1 MSAKST
7 SRASQTDWARVG
19 SLKDRD
25 IRVSRSHPEVD
36 PLHIVRG
43 IVRKGLKPFS
53 PKRAISLR
61 VDPDVLEW
69 FRAQGAGWQT
79 RMNEVLKAYKEAAS
93 RSRGLAKGGIGRAE
107 ARRLSSSR

>member
-7 SRASQTDWARVG
+7 SRASRTDGARVG

-25 IRVSRSHPEVD
+25 IRVSRSHPEAD
-36 PLHIVRG
+36 PRHIVRG

-53 PKRAISLR
+53 PKPAISLR
-61 VDPDVLEW
+61 VDPDVPEW

-79 RMNEVLKAYKEAAS
+79 RITAVLKAYKEAAV
-93 RSRGLAKGGIGRAE
+93 RSRAL
-107 ARRLSSSR
+107 ARR